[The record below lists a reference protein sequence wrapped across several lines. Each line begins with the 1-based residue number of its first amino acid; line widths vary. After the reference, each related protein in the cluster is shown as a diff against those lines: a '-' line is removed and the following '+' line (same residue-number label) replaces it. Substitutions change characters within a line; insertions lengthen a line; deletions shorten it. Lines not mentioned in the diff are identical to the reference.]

1 MALDHLA
8 RARRC
13 VTAHIDERRRV
24 AKRET
29 GATSKQMGKQMA
41 LKMSGI
47 LFATTIALGLLG
59 AMVLLMTPG
68 STKVEAREEVA
79 SVCRTIPVSLDEGYS
94 ISRIEMRQ
102 VCDINR

>member
-1 MALDHLA
+1 M
-8 RARRC
+8 
-13 VTAHIDERRRV
+13 
-24 AKRET
+24 
-29 GATSKQMGKQMA
+29 GKQMGKQMA

-102 VCDINR
+102 VCDIDR

>member
-13 VTAHIDERRRV
+13 VTAHID
-24 AKRET
+24 
-29 GATSKQMGKQMA
+29 KQMA